1 MAKVLS
7 DFKKTKACTHNNE
20 FKLGTK
26 KGRFFDEA
34 IIVKDFCKDCIT
46 GEWSPTTLQE
56 LKDEIAMS
64 YSDEN
69 IDSIEET
76 QNAFVNKLAKCI
88 WRYGK
93 SEYRH
98 NAMVPEAIT
107 LDLSDFVVTHFV
119 DDDDI
124 HVKFDVIVREPGK
137 LEGIIYKPKAPKI
150 GTTGRSYQNV
160 NNTIELHL
168 MRLALRKYADTFL
181 TDGEQ
186 IEIYAS
192 YYYMSKT
199 GDKTDVPFELEDYFD
214 SKTPIRS
221 QVETYTKGAIS
232 LPLGTNGLTP
242 DTEEYIDED
251 GDTRT
256 RPVDVT
262 LDQKLQILLDKYAAG
277 FEKCDLNEEK
287 DCKGCQNYCVCYYQP
302 APIRFEEEKQIKVR
316 KSHQLTD
323 EQQKIVD
330 FRHGVAICNAVPG
343 SGKTETAIK
352 QRTVSIVSEEA
363 DAIIAAI
370 ESGSMNYNFDEPV
383 EPKFLTMDSRR

>member
-1 MAKVLS
+1 MKVLS
-7 DFKKTKACTHNNE
+7 DFKKTKACINNNNFE
-20 FKLGTK
+20 LKTK
-26 KGRFFDEA
+26 KNRFFDEA
-34 IIVKDFCKDCIT
+34 IIVKDFCKDRIT
-46 GEWSPTTLQE
+46 GEWTPTTLQE
-56 LKDEIAMS
+56 LKDEIAVS
-64 YSDEN
+64 YTDEN
-69 IDSIEET
+69 IDTIEET
-76 QNAFVNKLAKCI
+76 QEAHVTKLAKCI

-93 SEYRH
+93 SEYRS
-98 NAMVPEAIT
+98 NGMVPDDAIV
-107 LDLSDFVVTHFV
+107 LDLSNFVHTHFV

-160 NNTIELHL
+160 DNTIELHL

-181 TDGEQ
+181 TTGEQ

-199 GDKTDVPFELEDYFD
+199 GDKTDAPFELEDYFD
-214 SKTPIRS
+214 SKTLIRS
-221 QVETYTKGAIS
+221 QVETYTKDMIVLPSGENLPDEYEEIENADGEIEKKE
-232 LPLGTNGLTP
+232 LPL
-242 DTEEYIDED
+242 
-251 GDTRT
+251 
-256 RPVDVT
+256 T

-287 DCKGCQNYCVCYYQP
+287 DCRGCANYCVCYYQP
-302 APIRFEEEKQIKVR
+302 APVRFEEEKQIKVR

-323 EQQKIVD
+323 EQQTIVD

-352 QRTVSIVSEEA
+352 QRTVSIVSDEA
-363 DAIIAAI
+363 DAIIAAV
-370 ESGSMNYNFDEPV
+370 EAGTLNYDFSEPLA
-383 EPKFLTMDSRR
+383 PKFLTMDSRR